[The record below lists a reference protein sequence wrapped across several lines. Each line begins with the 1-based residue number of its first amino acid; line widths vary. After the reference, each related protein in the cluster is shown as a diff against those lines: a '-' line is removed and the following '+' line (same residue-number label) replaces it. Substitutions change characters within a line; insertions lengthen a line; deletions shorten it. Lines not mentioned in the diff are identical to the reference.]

1 MAYSSFKFEA
11 WHERKR
17 DQSRKQSST
26 PSLSYFCSLTCFS
39 HVKIAYSKWKE
50 KIFEKSVTIEFQL
63 TEKKTRI
70 RHFMSMSLILFIF
83 SDKLK
88 KPNVIFSYYLHFP
101 IILLCKVDYYIIAY
115 QQSFAWKSTLTTL
128 VIFNSWLSW
137 TLVQCC
143 TNYMRRKTKLRKE
156 EIRILVVWS
165 ALICVQPR
173 AAGGL
178 LDRFQTII
186 R

>member
-1 MAYSSFKFEA
+1 MSKFALVQFVLLFFCQNCQIVTETVKYTFSFIFLF
-11 WHERKR
+11 
-17 DQSRKQSST
+17 T
-26 PSLSYFCSLTCFS
+26 YLFS
-39 HVKIAYSKWKE
+39 HFKIAYSRWKE

-128 VIFNSWLSW
+128 VILNS
-137 TLVQCC
+137 
-143 TNYMRRKTKLRKE
+143 
-156 EIRILVVWS
+156 
-165 ALICVQPR
+165 
-173 AAGGL
+173 
-178 LDRFQTII
+178 
-186 R
+186 